1 MIYKEEYA
9 DVTTKMPE
17 YVTAHCISEDCAMG
31 AGVVLAFRKT
41 FPGLKAACMEYM
53 EMVRNSV
60 SPYADHENRNSFVTS
75 DYTVYP
81 YRHVDAGKTVY
92 NMFTKKNYWHKA
104 GKGISYE
111 DYMKHLKESLE
122 MVKKS
127 MIVKS
132 EKKLAMPRIGSGLD
146 RCKWEDVK
154 ETILEVFK
162 DTDFEVLICEF
173 K

>member
-31 AGVVLAFRKT
+31 AGVVLAFRKA

-60 SPYADHENRNSFVTS
+60 SPNADHENRNSFVTS

-81 YRHVDAGKTVY
+81 YRHVDAGKTV
-92 NMFTKKNYWHKA
+92 
-104 GKGISYE
+104 
-111 DYMKHLKESLE
+111 
-122 MVKKS
+122 
-127 MIVKS
+127 
-132 EKKLAMPRIGSGLD
+132 
-146 RCKWEDVK
+146 
-154 ETILEVFK
+154 
-162 DTDFEVLICEF
+162 
-173 K
+173 